1 MKTFHQFMEQIPTP
15 SNSEKESARRQMEH
29 DRRVSLRQQRNHVRD
44 EMKTKETQE
53 RQDMFA

>member
-15 SNSEKESARRQMEH
+15 SMSEREQSRRQMEH

-44 EMKTKETQE
+44 EMKAKETQE